1 MCRKLVINTV
11 LNPWL
16 ALLSL
21 AQEIVYFTPFTVRS
35 ILHVINQLYL
45 ASIWVSFFSFP
56 VQLNLHMLAPKYMLS
71 PNLPQPGLEA
81 KHGVQVFV
89 PHLSMRIK
97 AHHVSEISE

>member
-45 ASIWVSFFSFP
+45 ASIWVSFFFFSSSAEPAYACTKVYAFTKP
-56 VQLNLHMLAPKYMLS
+56 APA
-71 PNLPQPGLEA
+71 GT
-81 KHGVQVFV
+81 
-89 PHLSMRIK
+89 
-97 AHHVSEISE
+97 